1 MSHPSRFDTEKLLS
15 ANGGL
20 YFCTDVLYPLGITR
34 YNCDIRLADSISEP
48 LLPHTKVVLLL
59 GSRAMSLWLP
69 PEIVKDNKLDNLRG
83 SPYKIGDV
91 VYLCSYSPQDAVD
104 RQAWESQLNPEMLD
118 WLEQEVS
125 RRQDSD
131 PFSMK
136 KRKGLTFRANYRF
149 WLKKDVEKAVH
160 ILEKGIPYD
169 TEDTNYIV
177 YPNSGVAIDALL
189 VRNNTFL
196 YFDMETDIQ
205 SGRITCFSFAYDLQ
219 SVYVVPVILHDY
231 SLAYSELALCQIFRA
246 LAIAISR
253 NTLVAHNGAAF
264 DFFML
269 AWKYRIPI
277 GPQVYD
283 TMVAAHRCFP
293 MVEKSLGHQVS
304 LWTYEAYHKDEAQFA
319 FGNREQAEALWKYC
333 GKDVSSMIKVHK
345 AITEYARTVP
355 GLEASI
361 AQAMSSIRPYLVT
374 TLMGIPYVIEKVIE
388 TIAINDRLM
397 TQYLKLIRWF
407 IGEESYAA
415 IKKRSKKALPS
426 SNSQCCM
433 YFHDMLEYKVM
444 QRSKKPPKK
453 PSLAEKPLLKLKLA
467 YDNPV
472 IDLCIAYR
480 GCQKETSTLKFVP
493 WSIHNTQMLN
503 SL

>member
-1 MSHPSRFDTEKLLS
+1 MSHPSRFDTDSLLT
-15 ANGGL
+15 ANGGY
-20 YFCTDVLYPLGITR
+20 YFCTEVLYPLGITR
-34 YNCDIRLADSISEP
+34 YNCDIRLADSKSEP
-48 LLPHTKVVLLL
+48 LLPNTKVVLLL
-59 GSRAMSLWLP
+59 GSRAMTLWLP

-83 SPYKIGDV
+83 SPYQLNGI

-125 RRQDSD
+125 RRQETD
-131 PFSMK
+131 PLSMK

-149 WLKKDVEKAVH
+149 WLKKDVEKAIK
-160 ILEKGIPYD
+160 ILEKGIP
-169 TEDTNYIV
+169 EDEPTNYII
-177 YPNSGVAIDALL
+177 YPNSIVAVDALSSN
-189 VRNNTFL
+189 RDAFL

-205 SGRITCFSFAYDLQ
+205 SGRITCFSFAYNLQ
-219 SVYVVPVILHDY
+219 SVYIVPVVLHDY

-277 GPQVYD
+277 GRRVYD
-283 TMVAAHRCFP
+283 TMIAAHRVFP

-304 LWTYEAYHKDEAQFA
+304 LWTYESYHKDEAQFA
-319 FGNREQAEALWKYC
+319 FGNREQAEALWRYC

-345 AITEYARTVP
+345 AITAYARTMP
-355 GLEASI
+355 GLESSI
-361 AQAMSSIRPYLVT
+361 DQAMQSIRPYLLT
-374 TLMGIPYVIEKVIE
+374 TLMGIPYVMEKVIE
-388 TIAINDRLM
+388 TIAENDRLM
-397 TQYLKLIRWF
+397 TQYLRIIKWF
-407 IGEESYAA
+407 IGEESYAL
-415 IKKRSKKALPS
+415 IKKRSKKALPG

-444 QRSKKPPKK
+444 ARSKKPPKK
-453 PSLAEKPLLKLKLA
+453 PSLAEKPMFKLKLA

-472 IDLCIAYR
+472 IDLILAYR
-480 GCQKETSTLKFVP
+480 KCQKETGTLKFVP
-493 WSIHNTQMLN
+493 WDINNTQMIENL
-503 SL
+503 